1 MTSGFGRQTVPGSF
15 AGDEMA
21 PMFIKGGRGWRPR
34 DADGWRP
41 GFGLAVAA
49 HGLLVLGLVFSVNW
63 KLSQEEPAVEAELW
77 SEIPR
82 GAPPVVTPPPP
93 PKVEPQPEPV
103 KPPPKVAERAEP
115 EPVKRPDIV
124 TERAPKKEEKP
135 RREPKE
141 TFDTTP
147 PKPVKKPEPAK
158 DDKAEKLAR
167 ERAEQAE
174 KAEKAEKAAKAKAEK
189 DRLAREAQ
197 AAAEREAQRKANLAR
212 MMNELGG
219 TGGAGVP
226 SATSAGPSAAYAG
239 RIKARIKPNI
249 VFTEQVAG
257 NPLARVEVRC
267 APDGRIMARK
277 LTSSSGVAAWDEAV
291 LRAVD
296 RTEVLPADE
305 RGKVPSVLLLEF
317 RPNDF

>member
-1 MTSGFGRQTVPGSF
+1 MTSGFGRPTAPGNLP
-15 AGDEMA
+15 GDELA
-21 PMFIKGGRGWRPR
+21 PMFIKGGRGWRPH

-41 GFGLAVAA
+41 GLGLAVAA
-49 HGLLVLGLVFSVNW
+49 HALLALGLAFSVSW
-63 KLSQEEPAVEAELW
+63 KLTQEEPAVEAELW

-82 GAPPVVTPPPP
+82 GAPPVVAPPP

-103 KPPPKVAERAEP
+103 VPPPPKVVDRAEP
-115 EPVKRPDIV
+115 EPVKKPDIV
-124 TERAPKKEEKP
+124 TERTPKKEDKP
-135 RREPKE
+135 RKQPKE
-141 TFDTTP
+141 TFDTSP
-147 PKPVKKPEPAK
+147 PKPVKKPLEPVK
-158 DDKAEKLAR
+158 DDKAEKLAK
-167 ERAEQAE
+167 EKAA
-174 KAEKAEKAAKAKAEK
+174 KAEKAEKE
-189 DRLAREAQ
+189 RLARETK
-197 AAAEREAQRKANLAR
+197 AAAEREAQRKANLAK

-226 SATSAGPSAAYAG
+226 SAVSAGPSAAYAG

-249 VFTEQVAG
+249 VFTEQVNG
-257 NPLARVEVRC
+257 NPLAKVEVRC
-267 APDGRIMARK
+267 APDGRIIARR

>member
-1 MTSGFGRQTVPGSF
+1 
-15 AGDEMA
+15 
-21 PMFIKGGRGWRPR
+21 MFIQGEAGWRPR

-41 GFGLAVAA
+41 GVGLAVAA
-49 HGLLVLGLVFSVNW
+49 HVLLALGLTLSVSW
-63 KLSQEEPAVEAELW
+63 KLTQEEPAVEAELW

-82 GAPPVVTPPPP
+82 GAPPSVAPPPPQVEPQPVPPPPPP
-93 PKVEPQPEPV
+93 PKVV
-103 KPPPKVAERAEP
+103 ERAEP
-115 EPVKRPDIV
+115 EPVKKPDIV
-124 TERAPKKEEKP
+124 TERTPQKEDKSRKP
-135 RREPKE
+135 PKE

-147 PKPVKKPEPAK
+147 PKPAKKAEPVK
-158 DDKAEKLAR
+158 DDKAEKLAKAKA
-167 ERAEQAE
+167 EKAEQAE
-174 KAEKAEKAAKAKAEK
+174 KAKAEKE
-189 DRLAREAQ
+189 RLAREAK
-197 AAAEREAQRKANLAR
+197 AAAEREALRKANIAR

-219 TGGAGVP
+219 SGGSGVP

-249 VFTEQVAG
+249 VFTELIDG
-257 NPLARVEVRC
+257 NPLAKVEVRC
-267 APDGRIMARK
+267 APDGRIIARK

>member
-1 MTSGFGRQTVPGSF
+1 
-15 AGDEMA
+15 
-21 PMFIKGGRGWRPR
+21 MFIKGDRGWRPR

-49 HGLLVLGLVFSVNW
+49 HVLLALGLAFSVSW
-63 KLSQEEPAVEAELW
+63 KLTQDEPAVEAELW

-82 GAPPVVTPPPP
+82 GAPPTVAPPP

-103 KPPPKVAERAEP
+103 TPHPPKVVERAEP
-115 EPVKRPDIV
+115 EPVKKPDIV
-124 TERAPKKEEKP
+124 TERTPKKEDKP
-135 RREPKE
+135 RKQPKE

-147 PKPVKKPEPAK
+147 PKPVKKPEPVK
-158 DDKAEKLAR
+158 DDKAEKLAK
-167 ERAEQAE
+167 EKAAKAEQAE
-174 KAEKAEKAAKAKAEK
+174 KAKAEKE
-189 DRLAREAQ
+189 RQAREAK
-197 AAAEREAQRKANLAR
+197 AAAEREALRKANIAK

-226 SATSAGPSAAYAG
+226 SATSAGPTAAYAG

-249 VFTEQVAG
+249 VFTEQVNG
-257 NPLARVEVRC
+257 NPLAKVEVRC
-267 APDGRIMARK
+267 APDGRIIARK

-305 RGKVPSVLLLEF
+305 RGKVPPVLLLEF

>member
-1 MTSGFGRQTVPGSF
+1 
-15 AGDEMA
+15 
-21 PMFIKGGRGWRPR
+21 MFIKGGRGWRPR

-49 HGLLVLGLVFSVNW
+49 HVLLALGLAFSVSW
-63 KLSQEEPAVEAELW
+63 KLAAQDEAAVEAELW

-82 GAPPVVTPPPP
+82 GAPPTVAPPPP
-93 PKVEPQPEPV
+93 QVEPQPEPV
-103 KPPPKVAERAEP
+103 APPPPKVVAEP
-115 EPVKRPDIV
+115 EPVKKPDIV
-124 TERAPKKEEKP
+124 TERAPKKEDKP
-135 RREPKE
+135 RKQPKE

-147 PKPVKKPEPAK
+147 PKPVKKPEPVK
-158 DDKAEKLAR
+158 DDKAEKLAK
-167 ERAEQAE
+167 EKAAKAEKAEQAE
-174 KAEKAEKAAKAKAEK
+174 KAEKAKAEK
-189 DRLAREAQ
+189 ERQARETK
-197 AAAEREAQRKANLAR
+197 AAAEREALRKANLAK

-226 SATSAGPSAAYAG
+226 SATSAGPSQAYAG

-249 VFTEQVAG
+249 VFTEQVNG
-257 NPLARVEVRC
+257 NPLAKVEVRC
-267 APDGRIMARK
+267 APDGRIIARK

>member
-1 MTSGFGRQTVPGSF
+1 MASGFGPHTAAGTLPG
-15 AGDEMA
+15 DDLA

-49 HGLLVLGLVFSVNW
+49 HVLLALGLAFSVSW
-63 KLSQEEPAVEAELW
+63 KLTQEEPAVEAELW

-82 GAPPVVTPPPP
+82 GAPPSVAPPPPKVTEPEPVAPPPPP
-93 PKVEPQPEPV
+93 PKVV
-103 KPPPKVAERAEP
+103 ERAEP
-115 EPVKRPDIV
+115 EPVKKPDIV
-124 TERAPKKEEKP
+124 TERTPKKEDKP
-135 RREPKE
+135 RKQPKE

-147 PKPVKKPEPAK
+147 PKPVKKPEPVK

-167 ERAEQAE
+167 DKAAKAEQAE
-174 KAEKAEKAAKAKAEK
+174 KAKAEK
-189 DRLAREAQ
+189 DRLAREAK
-197 AAAEREAQRKANLAR
+197 AAADREAQRQANIAR

-249 VFTEQVAG
+249 VFTEQLIPG
-257 NPLARVEVRC
+257 NPVAKVEVRC
-267 APDGRIMARK
+267 APDGRIMSVK
-277 LTSSSGVAAWDEAV
+277 LVSSSGVVAWDAAV
-291 LRAVD
+291 LRAID
-296 RTEVLPADE
+296 RTEVLPLDE
-305 RGKVPSVLLLEF
+305 RGKVPPMLLEF

>member
-1 MTSGFGRQTVPGSF
+1 MTSGFGRSAAPGGL
-15 AGDEMA
+15 AGDELA
-21 PMFIKGGRGWRPR
+21 PMFIQAGQRWRPR

-41 GFGLAVAA
+41 GVGLAVVA
-49 HGLLVLGLVFSVNW
+49 HVLLALGLVFSVNW
-63 KLSQEEPAVEAELW
+63 KLAHEEPAVEAELW

-82 GAPPVVTPPPP
+82 GAPPAVAPPP

-103 KPPPKVAERAEP
+103 APPKAVARPEP
-115 EPVKRPDIV
+115 EPPVKPDIV
-124 TERAPKKEEKP
+124 TERAPKKDEKP
-135 RREPKE
+135 RKQPKE

-147 PKPVKKPEPAK
+147 PKPVKKPERTQ

-167 ERAEQAE
+167 EKAEQ
-174 KAEKAEKAAKAKAEK
+174 AEKAAKAKAEK
-189 DRLAREAQ
+189 DRQAREAK
-197 AAAEREAQRKANLAR
+197 AAAEREVQRKANLAR

-226 SATSAGPSAAYAG
+226 SATSAGPSAGYAG

-249 VFTEQVAG
+249 VFTEQIAG
-257 NPLARVEVRC
+257 NPLAKVEVRC
-267 APDGRIMARK
+267 APDGRIIARK

-296 RTEVLPADE
+296 RTEVLAADE
-305 RGKVPSVLLLEF
+305 RGKVPPVMLLEF

>member
-1 MTSGFGRQTVPGSF
+1 MTSGFGRQTGPGGL
-15 AGDEMA
+15 AGDDLA

-49 HGLLVLGLVFSVNW
+49 HVLLALGLAFSVSW
-63 KLSQEEPAVEAELW
+63 KLAQDEPAVEAELW

-82 GAPPVVTPPPP
+82 GAPPTVAPPP

-103 KPPPKVAERAEP
+103 TPPPPKVVERAEP
-115 EPVKRPDIV
+115 EPVKKPDIV
-124 TERAPKKEEKP
+124 TERAPKKEDKP
-135 RREPKE
+135 RKQPKE

-147 PKPVKKPEPAK
+147 PKPVKKTEPVK
-158 DDKAEKLAR
+158 DDKAERLAR
-167 ERAEQAE
+167 E
-174 KAEKAEKAAKAKAEK
+174 KAEKAEKAEQAKAEK
-189 DRLAREAQ
+189 ERLARETK
-197 AAAEREAQRKANLAR
+197 AAAEREAQRKANLAK

-226 SATSAGPSAAYAG
+226 SAVSAGPSAAYAG

-249 VFTEQVAG
+249 VFTEQQIPG
-257 NPLARVEVRC
+257 NPVAKVEVRC
-267 APDGRIMARK
+267 APDGRIMSVK
-277 LTSSSGVAAWDEAV
+277 LVSSSGVVAWDAAV
-291 LRAVD
+291 LRAID
-296 RTEVLPADE
+296 RTEVLPLDE
-305 RGKVPSVLLLEF
+305 RGKVPPMLLEF

>member
-1 MTSGFGRQTVPGSF
+1 MTSGFGRQTAPGSL
-15 AGDEMA
+15 AGDDLA

-49 HGLLVLGLVFSVNW
+49 HVLLALGLAFSVSW
-63 KLSQEEPAVEAELW
+63 KLAQDEPPVEAELW

-82 GAPPVVTPPPP
+82 GAPPTVAPPP

-103 KPPPKVAERAEP
+103 TPPLPKVAERAEP
-115 EPVKRPDIV
+115 EPVKKPDIV
-124 TERAPKKEEKP
+124 TERAPKKEDKP
-135 RREPKE
+135 RKQPKE

-158 DDKAEKLAR
+158 DDKAEKLAK
-167 ERAEQAE
+167 EKAEKAEQAE
-174 KAEKAEKAAKAKAEK
+174 KAKAEKE
-189 DRLAREAQ
+189 RQARETK
-197 AAAEREAQRKANLAR
+197 AAAEREAQRKANLAK

-239 RIKARIKPNI
+239 RIKARVKPNI
-249 VFTEQVAG
+249 VFTEQQIPG
-257 NPLARVEVRC
+257 NPVAKVEVRC
-267 APDGRIMARK
+267 APDGRIMSVK
-277 LTSSSGVAAWDEAV
+277 LVSSSGVVAWDAAV
-291 LRAVD
+291 LRAID
-296 RTEVLPADE
+296 RTEVLPLDE
-305 RGKVPSVLLLEF
+305 HGKVPPMLLEF

>member
-1 MTSGFGRQTVPGSF
+1 MTSGFGRPTASGNLP
-15 AGDEMA
+15 GDELA

-41 GFGLAVAA
+41 GLGLAVAA
-49 HGLLVLGLVFSVNW
+49 HALLALGLAFSVSW
-63 KLSQEEPAVEAELW
+63 KLTQEEPAVEAELW

-82 GAPPVVTPPPP
+82 GAPPSVAPPPPKVVEPEPVAPPPP
-93 PKVEPQPEPV
+93 PKAVERPEPEQV
-103 KPPPKVAERAEP
+103 KK
-115 EPVKRPDIV
+115 PDIV
-124 TERAPKKEEKP
+124 TERTPKKEDKP
-135 RREPKE
+135 RKQPKE

-147 PKPVKKPEPAK
+147 PKPVKKPEPVK
-158 DDKAEKLAR
+158 DDKAEKLAK
-167 ERAEQAE
+167 EKAAKAEKAEQAE
-174 KAEKAEKAAKAKAEK
+174 KAKAEKE
-189 DRLAREAQ
+189 RLAREAK
-197 AAAEREAQRKANLAR
+197 AAAEREAQRKANLAK

-226 SATSAGPSAAYAG
+226 SAVSAGPSAAYAG

-249 VFTEQVAG
+249 VFTEQVSG
-257 NPLARVEVRC
+257 NPLAKVEVRC
-267 APDGRIMARK
+267 APDGRIIARK

-305 RGKVPSVLLLEF
+305 RGKVPPVLLLEF

>member
-1 MTSGFGRQTVPGSF
+1 MTSGFGRQTVPGGL
-15 AGDEMA
+15 AGDDLA

-49 HGLLVLGLVFSVNW
+49 HVLLALGLVFSVNW
-63 KLSQEEPAVEAELW
+63 KLSQDEPAVEAELW

-82 GAPPVVTPPPP
+82 GAPPSVAPPPP
-93 PKVEPQPEPV
+93 RVEPQPEPV
-103 KPPPKVAERAEP
+103 APPPPPKVVERAEP
-115 EPVKRPDIV
+115 EPVKKPDIV

-135 RREPKE
+135 RKQPKE

-147 PKPVKKPEPAK
+147 PKPAKKPEPVK
-158 DDKAEKLAR
+158 DDKAEKLAK
-167 ERAEQAE
+167 E
-174 KAEKAEKAAKAKAEK
+174 KAEKAEKAEQAEKAKAEK
-189 DRLAREAQ
+189 ERLAREAK
-197 AAAEREAQRKANLAR
+197 AAAEREALRKANLAK
-212 MMNELGG
+212 MMNELSG
-219 TGGAGVP
+219 TGGSGVP

-249 VFTEQVAG
+249 VFTEQVNG
-257 NPLARVEVRC
+257 NPLAKVEVRC
-267 APDGRIMARK
+267 APDGRIIARR